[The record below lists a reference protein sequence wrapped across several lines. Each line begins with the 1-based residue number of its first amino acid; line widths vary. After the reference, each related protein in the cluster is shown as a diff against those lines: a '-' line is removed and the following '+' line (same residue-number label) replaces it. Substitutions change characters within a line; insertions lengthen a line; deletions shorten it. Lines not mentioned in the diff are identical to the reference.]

1 MLSGKPG
8 SRIIQQE
15 FWRATISTTS
25 IILFIIGLILLTGG
39 AEILVR
45 GASRIAVTV
54 GITPLVVGLTVV
66 AFGTSSPEMA
76 VSVMAAFSGDAGSD
90 IALGNVIGSNI
101 FNVLFI
107 LGLSAMIIPLVVSVQ
122 LLRLDVPVM
131 IGASI
136 LMLLMALDGRIG
148 RVDGIILFSGVII
161 YTIFVIYQGRKES
174 KQNIKEFELEYG
186 EPEKSKSQMVLDLLM
201 IFTGLALLVLGSNWL
216 VKGAIDIARLLGLS
230 ELIISLT
237 IVAAGTSLPEVA
249 TSAIASLR
257 GERDIAVG
265 NIIGSNIFNI
275 LCVLGLSATVS
286 PSGINVSPVAL
297 GFDIPVMLA
306 VAVVCLPIFFSGFLI
321 TRTEGFMLM
330 AYYVIYVSY
339 LVLSATHHD
348 SLGLF
353 NTVVI
358 FFVIPVT
365 ILTLAFAVYQQFRI
379 KRQT

>member
-1 MLSGKPG
+1 
-8 SRIIQQE
+8 
-15 FWRATISTTS
+15 
-25 IILFIIGLILLTGG
+25 LILLTGG

-45 GASRIAVTV
+45 GASRIAVTA

-76 VSVMAAFSGDAGSD
+76 VSVMAAFSGGAGSD
-90 IALGNVIGSNI
+90 IALGNVVGSNI
-101 FNVLFI
+101 FNILFI
-107 LGLSAMIIPLVVSVQ
+107 LGLSAMITPLIVSLQ

-136 LMLLMALDGRIG
+136 VMLLLALDGRVG
-148 RVDGIILFSGVII
+148 RLDGIILFSGVII

-174 KQNIKEFELEYG
+174 RQNLKEFELEYG
-186 EPEKSKSQMVLDLLM
+186 QPAKNKFQIALDLLL
-201 IFTGLALLVLGSNWL
+201 IFAGLALLVLGSNWL
-216 VKGAIDIARLLGLS
+216 VKGAIEIAQFLGLS

-275 LCVLGLSATVS
+275 LAVLGLSATVS
-286 PSGINVSPVAL
+286 PSGIGVSPVAL

-306 VAVVCLPIFFSGFLI
+306 VAFICLPVFFSGFLI

-339 LVLSATHHD
+339 LILSATHHD

-353 NTVVI
+353 NTVII

-365 ILTLAFAVYQQFRI
+365 ILTLTFAVYQQFRA
-379 KRQT
+379 KRKA

>member
-1 MLSGKPG
+1 M
-8 SRIIQQE
+8 
-15 FWRATISTTS
+15 
-25 IILFIIGLILLTGG
+25 LLTGG

-45 GASRIAVTV
+45 GASRIAVTA

-76 VSVMAAFSGDAGSD
+76 VSVMAAYSGGAGSD
-90 IALGNVIGSNI
+90 IALGNVVGSNI

-107 LGLSAMIIPLVVSVQ
+107 LGLSAMIIPLIVSVQ

-136 LMLLMALDGRIG
+136 LMFLMALDGKIDRL
-148 RVDGIILFSGVII
+148 DGIILFSGVII
-161 YTIFVIYQGRKES
+161 YTIFVIYQSRKES
-174 KQNIKEFELEYG
+174 RQNVKEFELEYG
-186 EPEKSKSQMVLDLLM
+186 EPEKNKYQMMLDLFM

-237 IVAAGTSLPEVA
+237 IVSAGTSLPEVA
-249 TSAIASLR
+249 TSAIASIR

-275 LCVLGLSATVS
+275 LAVLGLSATVS
-286 PSGINVSPVAL
+286 PSGIGVSPIAL

-348 SLGLF
+348 SLGMF

-365 ILTLAFAVYQQFRI
+365 ILTLAFAVYQQFNNKSNI
-379 KRQT
+379 F

>member
-1 MLSGKPG
+1 M
-8 SRIIQQE
+8 
-15 FWRATISTTS
+15 
-25 IILFIIGLILLTGG
+25 
-39 AEILVR
+39 R

-76 VSVMAAFSGDAGSD
+76 VSVMAAFSGGAGSD

-107 LGLSAMIIPLVVSVQ
+107 LGLSAMIIPLIVSVQ

-148 RVDGIILFSGVII
+148 RLDGIILFSGVII

-186 EPEKSKSQMVLDLLM
+186 EPEKSKSQMALDLLM
-201 IFTGLALLVLGSNWL
+201 IITGLALLVLGSNWL

-249 TSAIASLR
+249 TSAIASMR

-275 LCVLGLSATVS
+275 LAVLGLSATVS

-306 VAVVCLPIFFSGFLI
+306 VAVVCLPILFSGFLI

-348 SLGLF
+348 SFGLF

-365 ILTLAFAVYQQFRI
+365 ILTLAFAVFQQFRLR
-379 KRQT
+379 KG